1 MGAKDAVRALLDR
14 LPDDC
19 SLDEILDRIYEIE
32 VPEREPALAAATEL
46 TEAQRAELDRRLA
59 LYEREPARTIPWDE
73 FRRELERDE

>member
-32 VPEREPALAAATEL
+32 VPDGERAVAPEL
-46 TEAQRAELDRRLA
+46 TDAQRAELDRRLA
-59 LYEREPARTIPWDE
+59 LYEQEPSRTIPWDE